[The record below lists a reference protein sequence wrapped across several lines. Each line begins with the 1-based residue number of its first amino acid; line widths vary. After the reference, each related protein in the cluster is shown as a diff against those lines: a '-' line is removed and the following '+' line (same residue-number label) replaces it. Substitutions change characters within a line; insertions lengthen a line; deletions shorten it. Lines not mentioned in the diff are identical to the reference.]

1 MRKPIVAGNWKMN
14 NTLRESVALAEGVK
28 ALVGEV
34 TAVDVVICPTYL
46 SLHAVAET
54 VKGSNVAVGAQDA
67 YVKAAGAYTGEVS
80 PQMILDAGATWTI
93 IGHSERR
100 HILGE
105 TDALLNEKCRFAL
118 ESGLSVMFCIG
129 ELLEERKAGQMHDV
143 LRRQLEEG
151 LKNLP
156 VALLHRL
163 VIAYEPVWAIGT
175 GETATP
181 EQAEEAHVFTR
192 QVLAGMFGQEAA
204 DVMRIQYGGSVKPDN
219 AAELFAKDN
228 VDGFL
233 VGGASLKADSFAAIV
248 KAAC

>member
-14 NTLRESVALAEGVK
+14 NTIRESVALAQGVRE
-28 ALVGEV
+28 LVGSL
-34 TAVDVVICPTYL
+34 TAVDVVVCPTYV
-46 SLHAVAET
+46 SLHAVAEA
-54 VKGSNVAVGAQDA
+54 VKGSNIAVGAQDA
-67 YVKAAGAYTGEVS
+67 YVKDSGAYTGEIS
-80 PQMILDAGATWTI
+80 PRMILDAGATWTI

-100 HILGE
+100 HIIGE

-118 ESGLSVMFCIG
+118 DCGLKVMFCIG
-129 ELLEERKAGQMHDV
+129 ELLEERKAGKMQDV
-143 LRRQLEEG
+143 LRRQVEEG
-151 LKNLP
+151 LKGLP
-156 VALLHRL
+156 AALLENL

-192 QVLAGMFGQEAA
+192 EVLAGMFGRDAA
-204 DVMRIQYGGSVKPDN
+204 QAMRIQYGGSVKPDN
-219 AAELFAKDN
+219 AAELFSKEN